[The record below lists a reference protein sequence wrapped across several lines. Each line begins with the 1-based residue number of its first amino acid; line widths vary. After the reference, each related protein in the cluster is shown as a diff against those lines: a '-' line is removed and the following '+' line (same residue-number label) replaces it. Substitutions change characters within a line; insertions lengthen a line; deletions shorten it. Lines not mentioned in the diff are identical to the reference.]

1 MEMLPCRT
9 QAQKMHSICETVV
22 HNKKIMMKNYRYII
36 LVFFLTTLASCSAQ
50 KKLKF
55 ETILDATK
63 TCDNQLKFK
72 EFIKPYGFC
81 FVEEREMPTFIYFS
95 HFKCGDTEI
104 GLEGIRVNFSI
115 SNDGSLNSSF
125 LTRSENMVSGFN
137 KELEELKFNETQEN
151 VDLSRQ
157 NAKWYISEDF
167 PGILILW
174 EYNIDDNNEKVWHI
188 GFVWN
193 TPEN

>member
-1 MEMLPCRT
+1 M
-9 QAQKMHSICETVV
+9 
-22 HNKKIMMKNYRYII
+22 KKYRYII
-36 LVFFLTTLASCSAQ
+36 FALFLTISFSCSAQ
-50 KKLKF
+50 QKLKF

-63 TCDNQLKFK
+63 TCDNQTKFK

-81 FVEEREMPTFIYFS
+81 FVEEKEMPTFTYYT

-104 GLEGIRVNFSI
+104 GPKGIRVNFSI

-125 LTRSENMVSGFN
+125 LTRNDSMVAGFK
-137 KELEELKFNETQEN
+137 KELEELNFTETQEN
-151 VDLSRQ
+151 VDTLRQ

-174 EYNIDDNNEKVWHI
+174 EYNIDDDNKKVWHI

>member
-1 MEMLPCRT
+1 
-9 QAQKMHSICETVV
+9 
-22 HNKKIMMKNYRYII
+22 MKNYRYII